1 MTIDSEDRPIQIVC
15 SLLSFYGQ
23 CYIQNKKRVKPSNRI
38 DLFYRD
44 HLYLSGSQSQP
55 LSSWAEM
62 DEIILISTVFMP
74 SVVVLL
80 FLSLLSLAIMFTCH
94 CILLFVGR
102 QHITRSS
109 VLLLLLLSLITRCC
123 PLWKTTIDL
132 FIYHLFTI
140 DLFTY
145 HLLLHVVV
153 VNTQNID
160 LELSVVLLFCL
171 RWAISIVYPYLKS
184 LSCCCLW

>member
-1 MTIDSEDRPIQIVC
+1 MTIDSEDRPILIVC

-23 CYIQNKKRVKPSNRI
+23 CYIQNKKGLNLSNRI
-38 DLFYRD
+38 DLFYWD

-55 LSSWAEM
+55 LLSWAEM
-62 DEIILISTVFMP
+62 DEIILIFTVP

-94 CILLFVGR
+94 CMLLFVGR
-102 QHITRSS
+102 QRITRSS

-132 FIYHLFTI
+132 F
-140 DLFTY
+140 TY
-145 HLLLHVVV
+145 HLLLLVVV

-160 LELSVVLLFCL
+160 LALSVVPLFCL

>member
-38 DLFYRD
+38 DLFYWD
-44 HLYLSGSQSQP
+44 HLYLSRFSITT
-55 LSSWAEM
+55 LV
-62 DEIILISTVFMP
+62 ILGWNGWNYPNIHSVYAISCCFVVSKLVVP
-74 SVVVLL
+74 SHNVY
-80 FLSLLSLAIMFTCH
+80 LSLH
-94 CILLFVGR
+94 FVVCGKTKY
-102 QHITRSS
+102 HKIISS
-109 VLLLLLLSLITRCC
+109 LLLLLSLITRCC

-132 FIYHLFTI
+132 FS
-140 DLFTY
+140 Y

-160 LELSVVLLFCL
+160 LALSAVLLFCL

>member
-23 CYIQNKKRVKPSNRI
+23 CYIQNKKRVEPSNII
-38 DLFYRD
+38 DLFYWD

-55 LSSWAEM
+55 LLSWAEM

-74 SVVVLL
+74 SVVVSKLVVL
-80 FLSLLSLAIMFTCH
+80 SHNVYLSLH
-94 CILLFVGR
+94 FVVCGETKY
-102 QHITRSS
+102 HKIISS
-109 VLLLLLLSLITRCC
+109 LLLLLSLITRCC

-132 FIYHLFTI
+132 FS
-140 DLFTY
+140 Y

-160 LELSVVLLFCL
+160 LALSVVLLFCL

>member
-23 CYIQNKKRVKPSNRI
+23 CYIQNKKRVEPSNII
-38 DLFYRD
+38 DLFYWD
-44 HLYLSGSQSQP
+44 HLYLSGFQSQP
-55 LSSWAEM
+55 LLSWAEM

-102 QHITRSS
+102 HNITRSS
-109 VLLLLLLSLITRCC
+109 VLYYCCSLTVTDNQMLPTLKDHYWPLFLPPVVACSCC
-123 PLWKTTIDL
+123 EHTEYWPCIKCCT
-132 FIYHLFTI
+132 
-140 DLFTY
+140 
-145 HLLLHVVV
+145 
-153 VNTQNID
+153 
-160 LELSVVLLFCL
+160 VVLFEMSY
-171 RWAISIVYPYLKS
+171 IYS
-184 LSCCCLW
+184 LSIPKIT

>member
-23 CYIQNKKRVKPSNRI
+23 CYIQNKKRVEPSNII
-38 DLFYRD
+38 DLFYWD

-55 LSSWAEM
+55 LLSWAEM

-80 FLSLLSLAIMFTCH
+80 FLSLLSLATMFTCH

-123 PLWKTTIDL
+123 SLWKT
-132 FIYHLFTI
+132 TI

-160 LELSVVLLFCL
+160 LALSVVPLFCL

>member
-23 CYIQNKKRVKPSNRI
+23 CYIQNKKRVEPSNII
-38 DLFYRD
+38 DLFYWD

-55 LSSWAEM
+55 LLSWAEM
-62 DEIILISTVFMP
+62 DEIIHSVYAISCCFVV
-74 SVVVLL
+74 SKLVVLSHNVY
-80 FLSLLSLAIMFTCH
+80 LSLH
-94 CILLFVGR
+94 FVVCGETKY
-102 QHITRSS
+102 HKIISS
-109 VLLLLLLSLITRCC
+109 LLLLLSLITRCC

-132 FIYHLFTI
+132 FS
-140 DLFTY
+140 Y

-184 LSCCCLW
+184 PSCCCLW